1 MISLIY
7 SVERSYGRS
16 YEQAA
21 TFGEQTKEV
30 ISPLKAPGLHKTKP
44 SKAKAQKQYRDL
56 NSFSNHCFFPF
67 FNAGIFWD
75 LASGIF
81 WNILEYSEIWHL
93 AVRSK
98 NLISRINCCLRGI
111 VAGLPIPFPPHNL
124 RQLRV
129 LPICHNPSFL
139 CLKNAPQF
147 HLIYHKKHLYSA
159 ISRAHIN

>member
-1 MISLIY
+1 MNSFLKLYSLLKKYTDQQVAI
-7 SVERSYGRS
+7 
-16 YEQAA
+16 
-21 TFGEQTKEV
+21 FGQTKEV
-30 ISPLKAPGLHKTKP
+30 ISPLKASGLHKTKP
-44 SKAKAQKQYRDL
+44 SKAKAQKNNTEIL
-56 NSFSNHCFFPF
+56 TLLVTIASFHFSM
-67 FNAGIFWD
+67 
-75 LASGIF
+75 
-81 WNILEYSEIWHL
+81 LEYSEIWQDL

-147 HLIYHKKHLYSA
+147 HLIYHKKHL
-159 ISRAHIN
+159 

>member
-75 LASGIF
+75 LA
-81 WNILEYSEIWHL
+81 
-93 AVRSK
+93 VRSK

-147 HLIYHKKHLYSA
+147 HLIYHKKHLQCNFKGP
-159 ISRAHIN
+159 HKLNVCVK

>member
-75 LASGIF
+75 LASGCVKQESNFKDQLLPPRDRCRLANTIPSSQPPPAQGF
-81 WNILEYSEIWHL
+81 AHL
-93 AVRSK
+93 PQS
-98 NLISRINCCLRGI
+98 I
-111 VAGLPIPFPPHNL
+111 VPLPQECTTIPFDL
-124 RQLRV
+124 SQKALTV
-129 LPICHNPSFL
+129 
-139 CLKNAPQF
+139 QF
-147 HLIYHKKHLYSA
+147 QGPT
-159 ISRAHIN
+159 

>member
-44 SKAKAQKQYRDL
+44 SKAKAQKNNTEIL
-56 NSFSNHCFFPF
+56 TLLVTIASFHFSM
-67 FNAGIFWD
+67 
-75 LASGIF
+75 
-81 WNILEYSEIWHL
+81 LEYSEIWHL
-93 AVRSK
+93 AARSK

-139 CLKNAPQF
+139 CLENAPQF
-147 HLIYHKKHLYSA
+147 HLIYHKKHLQYNFKGP
-159 ISRAHIN
+159 HKLNVCVK